1 MTFEPVTRQVR
12 AAVGRYGTRVAL
24 HEVRDGVTHLTT
36 YSQLGRRATQ
46 HVAALRDVF
55 ADLDTAAG
63 ASRAAGARGPQDSR
77 YVVVAGDGPDA
88 LIAELAVL
96 AIGAI
101 SVPVA
106 TLDGAT
112 LAELRAEG
120 IDPSAGFA
128 AAPAGDVDIV
138 CLPIAPT
145 IWFADTP
152 GRPEL
157 PPDAP
162 AILLREGGRHTILT
176 HGQLAAG
183 VESLRELL
191 PLEPGQ
197 RQAVYLPDSPAAARG
212 FAWHAL
218 TQGAQICHVSDAAQ
232 IPALRARVVAVDVDH
247 VPSPADLD
255 RAGDEDADSPSAA
268 GSWPQSDASIDLG
281 SGSSTERAD
290 LPAPPDRPGLR
301 SRLART
307 LDVRGP
313 ARRFGWRVERD
324 RARGEKQS
332 WLVRTTNGVLE
343 ATILAKDRGALGH
356 PQVVLAC
363 GDHALPDEVS
373 DVYFGAGRAVY
384 QAWTTPEA
392 VGPLT
397 ANVPARIRFG
407 TLGTA
412 RPGVTL
418 VQEALVR
425 EADAPAAQGE
435 TTNAPVVRARAPWMP
450 GTASL
455 AGHIDADGYVV
466 PSPTPTGHRSPG
478 ATGTPDRRESVH
490 PHG

>member
-247 VPSPADLD
+247 VPSPPTSTGPVTRMPTA
-255 RAGDEDADSPSAA
+255 RA
-268 GSWPQSDASIDLG
+268 PQ
-281 SGSSTERAD
+281 
-290 LPAPPDRPGLR
+290 
-301 SRLART
+301 
-307 LDVRGP
+307 
-313 ARRFGWRVERD
+313 
-324 RARGEKQS
+324 
-332 WLVRTTNGVLE
+332 
-343 ATILAKDRGALGH
+343 
-356 PQVVLAC
+356 
-363 GDHALPDEVS
+363 
-373 DVYFGAGRAVY
+373 GAGRSPRRRSIWA
-384 QAWTTPEA
+384 AAPRPS
-392 VGPLT
+392 GPT
-397 ANVPARIRFG
+397 CPPRPIARACARG
-407 TLGTA
+407 SPGRSTSAG
-412 RPGVTL
+412 RPG
-418 VQEALVR
+418 ASAGASSGIGR
-425 EADAPAAQGE
+425 AA
-435 TTNAPVVRARAPWMP
+435 R
-450 GTASL
+450 S
-455 AGHIDADGYVV
+455 
-466 PSPTPTGHRSPG
+466 SPG
-478 ATGTPDRRESVH
+478 SCGRRTACSRRRSWPRIAAPSATPRSSSRAAITRCPTR
-490 PHG
+490 